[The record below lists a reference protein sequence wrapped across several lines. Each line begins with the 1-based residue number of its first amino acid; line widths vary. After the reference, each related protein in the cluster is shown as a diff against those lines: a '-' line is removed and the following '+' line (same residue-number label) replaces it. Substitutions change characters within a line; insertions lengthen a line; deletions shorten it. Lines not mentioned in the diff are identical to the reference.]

1 MIFIVNVKAVNQHN
15 KWLTEAASAIE
26 NPPPLNSITPQAS
39 FDWTRFQFNKDG
51 LGYGPKG
58 FDGIIKSKITTRI
71 AAVASL
77 GLMLKWK
84 KMKENERK
92 WRKMKWKGENKINYN
107 WTVINNNHIKNA
119 MINWMK

>member
-77 GLMLKWK
+77 GLKLKW
-84 KMKENERK
+84 NEI
-92 WRKMKWKGENKINYN
+92 KWKGENKINYN